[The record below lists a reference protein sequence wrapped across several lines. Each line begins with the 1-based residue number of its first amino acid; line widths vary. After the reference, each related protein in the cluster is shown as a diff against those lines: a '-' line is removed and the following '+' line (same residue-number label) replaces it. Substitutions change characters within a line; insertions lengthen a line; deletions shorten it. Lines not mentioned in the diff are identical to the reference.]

1 MFESVA
7 IDDLNDDGIPDVA
20 ITSRRISG
28 SPPHR
33 GHVLV
38 KFQDL
43 LNPGDF
49 FYAVKYRVGDQPL
62 AVATDDING
71 DVLTDLVTAN
81 SQDDNISIL
90 LQDQA
95 MPGNFLAANNFV
107 TGNYPEDLAIGDLDG
122 DALMDIAVADN
133 ELSILFQDPA
143 SIGNFLPRTSLG
155 IGSSSVAM
163 GDLDG
168 DLLADLAATSPD
180 QGLVMILLQNPAAV
194 GTFLPPV
201 EYTAGDQPIH
211 VAIGDLDGDTLPDL
225 SVANLGEPDGGGN
238 RGVSVLLQ
246 DQSAPG
252 NFLTATDY
260 IMGDRAYE
268 VAIGDLNDDGR
279 SDLAVAGSKTTN
291 SNGDLDFE
299 WSRVYVLFQDPATPG
314 SFFPP
319 VGYKLDG
326 VGTNSVA
333 IGDLNEDTFN
343 DILAATSEK
352 VYILFQDPAN
362 PGTFLPQTI
371 HKD

>member
-1 MFESVA
+1 MFWSVA

-20 ITSRRISG
+20 ITSTNPSRVI
-28 SPPHR
+28 
-33 GHVLV
+33 L
-38 KFQDL
+38 KFQNL
-43 LNPGDF
+43 LNPGNF
-49 FYAVKYRVGDQPL
+49 SSAVQYRVGDDPL

-71 DVLTDLVTAN
+71 DALTDLVTAN
-81 SQDDNISIL
+81 SSDDNISIL
-90 LQDQA
+90 LQDPG

-107 TGNYPEDLAIGDLDG
+107 AGNYPEDLAIGDLDG

-155 IGSSSVAM
+155 VGSGSIAM

-168 DLLADLAATSPD
+168 DLLADLAATSAEIFLMPFW
-180 QGLVMILLQNPAAV
+180 GVVMVLHQDPAAV
-194 GTFLPPV
+194 GTFLPAV

-225 SVANLGEPDGGGN
+225 AAANLGEPDGGGS

-246 DQSAPG
+246 DPGTPG
-252 NFLTATDY
+252 NFLSATNY
-260 IMGDRAYE
+260 IMGDSVHE

-279 SDLAVAGSKTTN
+279 SDIAAAGDNHGS
-291 SNGDLDFE
+291 DD
-299 WSRVYVLFQDPATPG
+299 WDWARVYVLLQDPATPG

-319 VGYKLDG
+319 VSYKLDG
-326 VGTNSVA
+326 VATSSVA

-352 VYILFQDPAN
+352 VYILFQDSAN

-371 HKD
+371 HKR

>member
-1 MFESVA
+1 MFTSVA
-7 IDDLNDDGIPDVA
+7 IDDLNGDGIPDVA

-43 LNPGDF
+43 LNPGNF
-49 FYAVKYRVGDQPL
+49 SSAVNYRVGDQPL

-71 DVLTDLVTAN
+71 DGLTDLVTAN

-95 MPGNFLAANNFV
+95 MPGNFLAANNFIA
-107 TGNYPEDLAIGDLDG
+107 GNYPNDLAIGDLDG
-122 DALMDIAVADN
+122 DALMDIAIADN
-133 ELSILFQDPA
+133 ELSILYQDPA
-143 SIGNFLPRTSLG
+143 SIGNFLPRVSLG
-155 IGSSSVAM
+155 VGSGSVAM
-163 GDLDG
+163 GDLDD
-168 DLLADLAATSPD
+168 DLVADLATTRGVVSIHIQD
-180 QGLVMILLQNPAAV
+180 PAAPEN
-194 GTFLPPV
+194 FLPAV
-201 EYTAGDQPIH
+201 EYTAGDQPSH

-225 SVANLGEPDGGGN
+225 AVANLGEPDGGGN

-246 DQSAPG
+246 DPSTPG
-252 NFLTATDY
+252 NFLSSTDY
-260 IMGDRAYE
+260 IMGDSVHE
-268 VAIGDLNDDGR
+268 VAIGDLDDDGR
-279 SDLAVAGSKTTN
+279 SDIAAAGDKQGS
-291 SNGDLDFE
+291 DE
-299 WSRVYVLFQDPATPG
+299 WARVYVLLQDPATPG

-319 VGYKLDG
+319 VSYKLDG
-326 VGTNSVA
+326 VATSSVA

-352 VYILFQDPAN
+352 VYILFQDSAN

>member
-20 ITSRRISG
+20 IASIRISG

-43 LNPGDF
+43 LNPGTF
-49 FYAVKYRVGDQPL
+49 SPAVQYRVGDQPL

-71 DVLTDLVTAN
+71 DGLTDLVTAN
-81 SQDDNISIL
+81 SQDDNISFL

-107 TGNYPEDLAIGDLDG
+107 AGNYPNDLAIGDLDG
-122 DALMDIAVADN
+122 DALMDIAIADN
-133 ELSILFQDPA
+133 ELSILYQDPA
-143 SIGNFLPRTSLG
+143 SIGNFLPRVSLG
-155 IGSSSVAM
+155 VGSGSVAM
-163 GDLDG
+163 GDLDD
-168 DLLADLAATSPD
+168 DLLADLATTRGVVSIHIQD
-180 QGLVMILLQNPAAV
+180 PAAPE
-194 GTFLPPV
+194 TFLPAV
-201 EYTAGDQPIH
+201 EYTAGDQPSH

-225 SVANLGEPDGGGN
+225 AISNLGKPDGGGN

-246 DQSAPG
+246 DQSTPG

-260 IMGDRAYE
+260 IMGDSAYE
-268 VAIGDLNDDGR
+268 VAIGDLNDDGKP
-279 SDLAVAGSKTTN
+279 DLAVAGRKATDLK
-291 SNGDLDFE
+291 GDLKFE
-299 WSRVYVLFQDPATPG
+299 DARVYVLLQDPATPG

-319 VGYKLDG
+319 VSYKLDG
-326 VGTNSVA
+326 FSNNSVA

-343 DILAATSEK
+343 DILAATSDK
-352 VYILFQDPAN
+352 VYILFQDSAN

>member
-20 ITSRRISG
+20 ITSSRISG

-43 LNPGDF
+43 LNPGNF
-49 FYAVKYRVGDQPL
+49 SSAVNYRVGDQPL

-71 DVLTDLVTAN
+71 DGLTDLVTAN
-81 SQDDNISIL
+81 SQDDNISVL

-107 TGNYPEDLAIGDLDG
+107 TGNYPNDVAIGDING
-122 DALMDIAVADN
+122 DALMDIAVADDA
-133 ELSILFQDPA
+133 LSILYQDPA

-155 IGSSSVAM
+155 VGSGSVAISELDD
-163 GDLDG
+163 DLF
-168 DLLADLAATSPD
+168 ADLATTRGVVS
-180 QGLVMILLQNPAAV
+180 IHLQDPAAPEN
-194 GTFLPPV
+194 FLPAV
-201 EYTAGDQPIH
+201 EYTAGDQPSH

-225 SVANLGEPDGGGN
+225 AVANLGEPDGGGN

-246 DQSAPG
+246 DQTTPG

-260 IMGDRAYE
+260 IMGDSAYE

-279 SDLAVAGSKTTN
+279 SDLAVAGRNATD

-299 WSRVYVLFQDPATPG
+299 DSRVYVLFQDPATPG

-352 VYILFQDPAN
+352 VYILFQDSAN

-371 HKD
+371 HKR

>member
-1 MFESVA
+1 MFESVS

-20 ITSRRISG
+20 ITSSRVSG

-43 LNPGDF
+43 LNPGIF
-49 FYAVKYRVGDQPL
+49 SSAVKYRVGDQPL

-71 DVLTDLVTAN
+71 DGLTDLVTAN
-81 SQDDNISIL
+81 SQDDNISVL
-90 LQDQA
+90 LQDQP
-95 MPGNFLAANNFV
+95 MPGSFLAANNFV

-143 SIGNFLPRTSLG
+143 SIGNFLPRASLG
-155 IGSSSVAM
+155 IGSGSVAM

-168 DLLADLAATSPD
+168 DLLVDLAATSANT
-180 QGLVMILLQNPAAV
+180 GVVRISLQDPTTP
-194 GTFLPPV
+194 GTFLPAV
-201 EYTAGDQPIH
+201 EYPAGDQPIH

-225 SVANLGEPDGGGN
+225 AVANLGEPDGGGN

-246 DQSAPG
+246 DQTTPG

-260 IMGDRAYE
+260 IMGDSAYE

-279 SDLAVAGSKTTN
+279 SDLAVAGQNAGSDDWN
-291 SNGDLDFE
+291 
-299 WSRVYVLFQDPATPG
+299 WARVYVLFQDPATPG

-343 DILAATSEK
+343 DILAAASEK
-352 VYILFQDPAN
+352 VYILFQDSAN
-362 PGTFLPQTI
+362 PGTFLKVTI

>member
-1 MFESVA
+1 MFSSVA
-7 IDDLNDDGIPDVA
+7 IDDLNGDGIPDVA
-20 ITSRRISG
+20 IASRRISD

-38 KFQDL
+38 KLQDL
-43 LNPGDF
+43 LNLGTF
-49 FYAVKYRVGDQPL
+49 SSAVQYRVGDNPL

-71 DVLTDLVTAN
+71 DGLTDLVTAN
-81 SQDDNISIL
+81 SQDDNISVL
-90 LQDQA
+90 FQDQA
-95 MPGNFLAANNFV
+95 MPGNFLGANKFIA
-107 TGNYPEDLAIGDLDG
+107 GNYPNDVAIGDLDG

-133 ELSILFQDPA
+133 ELSILYQDPA

-155 IGSSSVAM
+155 VGSGSVANS
-163 GDLDG
+163 DLDG
-168 DLLADLAATSPD
+168 DFIADLATTSANR
-180 QGLVMILLQNPAAV
+180 GVVSIHLQDPAAV
-194 GTFLPPV
+194 GTFLPAE
-201 EYTAGDQPIH
+201 EYTAGDQPSH

-225 SVANLGEPDGGGN
+225 AVANLGEPDGGGN

-246 DQSAPG
+246 DQGTPG

-260 IMGDRAYE
+260 IMGDSVHE

-279 SDLAVAGSKTTN
+279 SDIAAAGENHGS
-291 SNGDLDFE
+291 GD
-299 WSRVYVLFQDPATPG
+299 WARVYVLLQDPATPG

-319 VGYKLDG
+319 VSYKLDG
-326 VGTNSVA
+326 VATSSVA

-352 VYILFQDPAN
+352 VYILFQDSAN

>member
-20 ITSRRISG
+20 ITSSRISG

-43 LNPGDF
+43 LNPGNF
-49 FYAVKYRVGDQPL
+49 SSAVNYRVGDQPL

-71 DVLTDLVTAN
+71 DGLTDLVTSN
-81 SQDDNISIL
+81 SQDDNISFL

-95 MPGNFLAANNFV
+95 MPGNFLAVNYFV
-107 TGNYPEDLAIGDLDG
+107 TGNYPNDLAIGDLDG
-122 DALMDIAVADN
+122 DALIDIAIADN
-133 ELSILFQDPA
+133 ELSILYQDPA
-143 SIGNFLPRTSLG
+143 SIGNFLPRVSLG
-155 IGSSSVAM
+155 FGSGSVAM
-163 GDLDG
+163 GDLDD
-168 DLLADLAATSPD
+168 DLLADLATTRGVVSIHIQD
-180 QGLVMILLQNPAAV
+180 PAAPEN
-194 GTFLPPV
+194 FLPAV
-201 EYTAGDQPIH
+201 EYTAGDQPTD

-225 SVANLGEPDGGGN
+225 AVSNLGKPDGGGN

-246 DQSAPG
+246 DQGTPG
-252 NFLTATDY
+252 NFLSSTDY
-260 IMGDRAYE
+260 IMGDSAYE
-268 VAIGDLNDDGR
+268 VAIGDLNDDGKP
-279 SDLAVAGSKTTN
+279 DLAVAGRKATDLK
-291 SNGDLDFE
+291 GDFTFE
-299 WSRVYVLFQDPATPG
+299 DARVYVLFQNPATPG

-319 VGYKLDG
+319 VSYKLDG
-326 VGTNSVA
+326 FSNNSVA

-352 VYILFQDPAN
+352 VYILFQDSAN

-371 HKD
+371 HKR

>member
-43 LNPGDF
+43 LNPGNF
-49 FYAVKYRVGDQPL
+49 SSAVNYRVGDQPL

-71 DVLTDLVTAN
+71 DGLTELVTAN

-122 DALMDIAVADN
+122 DALMDIVVADN

-168 DLLADLAATSPD
+168 DLLTDLAATSPD
-180 QGLVMILLQNPAAV
+180 QGLVMILLQDPAAV

-225 SVANLGEPDGGGN
+225 AVANLGEPDGGGN

-246 DQSAPG
+246 DQSTPG
-252 NFLTATDY
+252 NFLTATNY
-260 IMGDRAYE
+260 IMGDSVRE
-268 VAIGDLNDDGR
+268 VAIGDLNDDGI
-279 SDLAVAGSKTTN
+279 SDLAAAGDNTGS
-291 SNGDLDFE
+291 DD
-299 WSRVYVLFQDPATPG
+299 WDWARVYVLLQDPAKPG

-319 VGYKLDG
+319 LGYKLDG
-326 VGTNSVA
+326 VSTSSVA

-352 VYILFQDPAN
+352 VYVLFQDSAN
-362 PGTFLPQTI
+362 PGTFLKVTI